1 MSQRHSIRFR
11 SDVRGGQWY
20 QFLHLPGSA
29 CKVLPH
35 EVGLCHTLGGSP
47 GPTAPVYGL
56 IVGPRISPRYLMAV
70 RMPLAE
76 SVEVSASLRGP
87 SLNGDTGSI
96 TFSTASPGPFKS
108 VTCLQGEA
116 ALICEK
122 HRALVVD
129 LPIMVFCGKCQSDYM
144 VSGIF
149 CDLETVLGDT
159 ANLAMACIDVLI
171 LSNRKKWS
179 VASTCKTIPVLG
191 LSHCS
196 TSSGPVVNLI
206 NTKEPEFN

>member
-11 SDVRGGQWY
+11 SDVRGGQCY

-35 EVGLCHTLGGSP
+35 EVGLCHTSGGSP

-87 SLNGDTGSI
+87 SLNDDTGSI
-96 TFSTASPGPFKS
+96 TFSTASPDTS
-108 VTCLQGEA
+108 RSITCAQCEPT
-116 ALICEK
+116 LICER
-122 HRALVVD
+122 HRD
-129 LPIMVFCGKCQSDYM
+129 
-144 VSGIF
+144 
-149 CDLETVLGDT
+149 
-159 ANLAMACIDVLI
+159 
-171 LSNRKKWS
+171 
-179 VASTCKTIPVLG
+179 
-191 LSHCS
+191 H
-196 TSSGPVVNLI
+196 
-206 NTKEPEFN
+206 